1 MQAWTKASRKFILL
15 LRKSR
20 SQKVARRER
29 PITKGLSEEKEKR
42 KYLGIKKKKIKA
54 SPHQKGKVMMI

>member
-42 KYLGIKKKKIKA
+42 KYLGIKKKKLRLHLTK
-54 SPHQKGKVMMI
+54 KGK